1 MSNET
6 LLKQLANRAKAWHQS
21 TGISQAAL
29 AAALNM
35 EEGNY
40 SGFLKGKRGISAE
53 ATCSLLEFIKLPK
66 RQAIAKLNRP
76 ILSSRSLELQERG
89 RPMVMR
95 FDNSGWTAQEGS
107 NSDPNDHGDITSTPS
122 AVTATVAD
130 LTSVFQTLDHLT
142 RKAVIDSFIA
152 AHAAANTIPTSQ
164 KFSRKRK

>member
-6 LLKQLANRAKAWHQS
+6 LLKQLANRAKAWHQN

-53 ATCSLLEFIKLPK
+53 ATCTLLEFIKLPK
-66 RQAIAKLNRP
+66 RNAIAKLNKP
-76 ILSSRSLELQERG
+76 VLSSRIMELQEKG
-89 RPMVMR
+89 KPMT
-95 FDNSGWTAQEGS
+95 FDNSGWVAQEGS
-107 NSDPNDHGDITSTPS
+107 NSDPNNHGDITTAPS

-152 AHAAANTIPTSQ
+152 AHAAANSIPTSQ
-164 KFSRKRK
+164 KFSRKKK